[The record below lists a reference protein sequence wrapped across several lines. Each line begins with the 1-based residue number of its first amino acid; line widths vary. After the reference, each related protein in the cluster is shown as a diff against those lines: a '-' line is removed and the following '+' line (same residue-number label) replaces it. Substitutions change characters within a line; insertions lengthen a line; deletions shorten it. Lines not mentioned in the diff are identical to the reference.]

1 VSGDQENEDRQELL
15 KLYELALQE
24 YRFQVLLNWD
34 RLKHAFVVDG
44 VLVAAAAAIWKLG
57 NGADPPV
64 VVAWI
69 LALAAANSVLGIL
82 GSRTGHSY
90 YRETRKVKTT
100 IEQKLG
106 LPENGMALSSTVGM
120 REGHQPE
127 TTPFTLP
134 RRVWRWATRVNTY
147 LEFVLLMVAVLAGSE
162 AIIIFRSHP

>member
-1 VSGDQENEDRQELL
+1 MSGGEKDENREELL

-34 RLKHAFVVDG
+34 RLKHAFVIDG
-44 VLVAAAAAIWKLG
+44 VLVGAAAAIWKLG
-57 NGADPPV
+57 NGTDPPI

-69 LALAAANSVLGIL
+69 LALASANSVFGVL

-106 LPENGMALSSTVGM
+106 LPESGMALSSTAGM

-127 TTPFTLP
+127 TVPLTLP
-134 RRVWRWATRVNTY
+134 RKIVRWAMKVNTY
-147 LEFVLLMVAVLAGSE
+147 LEVVLMAVAVFAGLE
-162 AIIIFRSHP
+162 AVVIFRSHP

>member
-1 VSGDQENEDRQELL
+1 MSGGEKDENREELL

-44 VLVAAAAAIWKLG
+44 VLVGAAAGIWKLG
-57 NGADPPV
+57 SAVDPPT

-69 LALAAANSVLGIL
+69 LALTSANSVLGIF
-82 GSRTGHSY
+82 GSWTGHSY
-90 YRETRKVKTT
+90 YRETRKVKAA

-106 LPENGMALSSTVGM
+106 LPSSGMALSSTVGM

-127 TTPFTLP
+127 TVPLTLP
-134 RRVWRWATRVNTY
+134 RKVWRSASRVNTY
-147 LEFVLLMVAVLAGSE
+147 VQFVLLAVAVLAGWE
-162 AIIIFRSHP
+162 AVIIFLSHR